1 MEVFEWIR
9 AHEAAVWWLVV
20 LSVAT
25 FVGTLIAVPVL
36 VVRIPSD
43 YFVHRKR
50 HPANWRSQHP
60 ILRFATLALKNVTGI
75 VFIIVGLAMFVLP
88 GQGIL
93 TLLIGIVLLDFPG
106 KFALEQWLIRKR
118 LVAKSVN
125 WIRAKANRPPLEI
138 PRHSVRNET

>member
-1 MEVFEWIR
+1 MAIFEWIR
-9 AHEAAVWWLVV
+9 AHEVAVWWLAT
-20 LSVAT
+20 LSVVM
-25 FVGTLIAVPVL
+25 FVGTLIAVPLL

-50 HPANWRSQHP
+50 HPSQWRSQHP
-60 ILRFATLALKNVTGI
+60 VLRFATLAVKNVTGV
-75 VFIIVGLAMFVLP
+75 VFIVVGLAMFVLP

-93 TLLIGIVLLDFPG
+93 TMLIGVVLVDFPG

-118 LVAKSVN
+118 LVANSVN

-138 PRHSVRNET
+138 PRRSASR